1 MKYKYTSF
9 FPPDRTLKW
18 IKRPIISIE
27 VFGPNGSNKFSALID
42 SGSDCSLVNAEIAEM
57 LGLDLSKGKP
67 TEFTGISG
75 KTTGRRLENIQIK
88 IEEFDKPIK
97 IPVCFVKSKTVGLL
111 LGEEGFFDKY
121 RIKFEKDHDT
131 FEIKPSKR
139 YL

>member
-9 FPPDRTLKW
+9 FPPDKTLKW
-18 IKRPIISIE
+18 IKRPMISVE

-42 SGSDCSLVNAEIAEM
+42 SGADCSLFNTEIADM

-67 TEFTGISG
+67 ANFTGISG
-75 KTTGRRLENIQIK
+75 KTTGHRLEDIK
-88 IEEFDKPIK
+88 IKVEQFDKTIK

-111 LGEEGFFDKY
+111 LGGEGFFDKY

-131 FEIKPSKR
+131 FELKASKK
-139 YL
+139 